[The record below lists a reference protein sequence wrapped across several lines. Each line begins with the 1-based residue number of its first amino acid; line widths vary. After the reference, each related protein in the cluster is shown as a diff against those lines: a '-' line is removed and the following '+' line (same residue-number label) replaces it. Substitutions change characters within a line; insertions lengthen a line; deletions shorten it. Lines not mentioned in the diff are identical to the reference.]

1 MVEGHGFDT
10 PSDPMR
16 VLRKAETVL
25 QKRTKRLVVV
35 IEKTVDVHNYSAVIR
50 TAEAL
55 GVQDLYLIA
64 PPVTLSPDGDSFV
77 PFDPL
82 SAANLK
88 QKKRNKRKQD
98 LWKADEDKAVRHQG
112 YARTACKWINTHEF
126 GTTRACVKKLKE
138 EGFDLWVTDLGQK
151 AVPLITGEGAMS
163 LPPKLA
169 IVFGTEST
177 GCTQEMLSAADK
189 RVYLPLSG
197 FADSLNLS
205 VAAAMVIQR
214 LFFLEP
220 SLEGDITDEEKGE
233 LRKIWYPCLARNE
246 EQDKK
251 YRAILASGEYPMPFE
266 DMRRA
271 DDHREGWA
279 QKKIVKKNNARY
291 NMLAEKEDK
300 EGKKEE

>member
-1 MVEGHGFDT
+1 LSVILTANPLPNSFISPIPLHFHLCLPDSPL
-10 PSDPMR
+10 PS
-16 VLRKAETVL
+16 
-25 QKRTKRLVVV
+25 Q
-35 IEKTVDVHNYSAVIR
+35 TVDVHNYSAVIR

-64 PPVTLSPDGDSFV
+64 PPVKLSPDGSSFI

-82 SAANLK
+82 SAKTLN
-88 QKKRNKRKQD
+88 QKKKNKRKQG

-126 GTTRACVKKLKE
+126 GSTTACVKQLRE

-151 AVPLITGEGAMS
+151 AVPLVTGPDAME
-163 LPPKLA
+163 LPEKLA

-177 GCTQEMLSAADK
+177 GCTKEMLDAADK

-214 LFFLEP
+214 LFFMKPE
-220 SLEGDITDEEKGE
+220 LEGDITDDEKRE
-233 LRKIWYPCLARNE
+233 LRSVWYPCLARNK

-251 YRAILASGEYPMPFE
+251 YR
-266 DMRRA
+266 
-271 DDHREGWA
+271 
-279 QKKIVKKNNARY
+279 
-291 NMLAEKEDK
+291 
-300 EGKKEE
+300 

>member
-1 MVEGHGFDT
+1 MIHGEGFDT
-10 PSDPMR
+10 PGDPLR

-25 QKRTKRLVVV
+25 QKRTKSLVVV

-64 PPVTLSPDGDSFV
+64 PPVKLSQDGSAFV

-82 SAANLK
+82 SAKNLN
-88 QKKRNKRKQD
+88 QKKKQKRKQG

-126 GTTRACVKKLKE
+126 GSTTACVKQLRS
-138 EGFDLWVTDLGQK
+138 EGFDLWVTDLGQ
-151 AVPLITGEGAMS
+151 AASPLLTGPEAMP

-177 GCTQEMLSAADK
+177 GCTKEMLDAADK

-214 LFFLEP
+214 LFFMKP

-233 LRKIWYPCLARNE
+233 LRSVWYPCLARNK
-246 EQDKK
+246 EQDQR
-251 YRAILASGEYPMPFE
+251 YR
-266 DMRRA
+266 
-271 DDHREGWA
+271 
-279 QKKIVKKNNARY
+279 
-291 NMLAEKEDK
+291 
-300 EGKKEE
+300 